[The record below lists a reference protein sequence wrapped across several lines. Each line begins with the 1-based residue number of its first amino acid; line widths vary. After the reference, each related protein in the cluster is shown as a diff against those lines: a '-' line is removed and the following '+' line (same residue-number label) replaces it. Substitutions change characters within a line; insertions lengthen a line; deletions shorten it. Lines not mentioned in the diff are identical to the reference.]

1 MNSNGT
7 YTSYKL
13 DFRVTIH
20 EPQLACD
27 TDPSEYNS
35 THSQPERMKT
45 ETELGILYNIDNEG
59 RNWKQVYQP

>member
-1 MNSNGT
+1 MGSY

-13 DFRVTIH
+13 DFRVTIDV
-20 EPQLACD
+20 PQLACD

-45 ETELGILYNIDNEG
+45 KTELVIL
-59 RNWKQVYQP
+59 

>member
-1 MNSNGT
+1 MGSY

-13 DFRVTIH
+13 DFRVIIDV
-20 EPQLACD
+20 PQLACD

-45 ETELGILYNIDNEG
+45 KTELVIL
-59 RNWKQVYQP
+59 